1 MITFAAVTGISLLIP
16 TSIPGAGAITQEVA
30 THVFDSAALANLEQ
44 DVIASRFSQLAET
57 WMQNT
62 RFMSTQEMI
71 TDPAYQQII
80 GMGRPALPLI
90 LDEMQKSPNHWFWAL
105 FAITG
110 HDVAAE
116 SQDFTSAT
124 QAWLEWGTNQGLIS
138 PRL

>member
-1 MITFAAVTGISLLIP
+1 
-16 TSIPGAGAITQEVA
+16 
-30 THVFDSAALANLEQ
+30 
-44 DVIASRFSQLAET
+44 
-57 WMQNT
+57 
-62 RFMSTQEMI
+62 MI